1 VRKIVVLSL
10 VILVLGATAAYGANS
25 TSKVRVDRSSQVTD
39 SKTLSPLKSSA
50 ITKGLGDLTDAKRTR
65 NCGTNVTS
73 ATLQCLNN
81 QIKYLGKRTDR
92 ATAVLG
98 AMLECMGIAPVNQ
111 YDGYVYTPD
120 AGTTVFPTTALDF
133 REEADT
139 YEPDVWM
146 LGWLCD

>member
-1 VRKIVVLSL
+1 MKRAVLLGL
-10 VILVLGATAAYGANS
+10 VILVLGATAAYGAS
-25 TSKVRVDRSSQVTD
+25 SESKVRVRSAQVTA
-39 SKTLSPLKSSA
+39 SKVLSPLRSST
-50 ITKGLGDLTDAKRTR
+50 ITKGLGDLQDAKRTR
-65 NCGTNVTS
+65 NCGVNPTEAVMR
-73 ATLQCLNN
+73 CLNN
-81 QIKYLGKRTDR
+81 QIKYLGQRTDR

-111 YDGYVYTPD
+111 YVGYIYTLD
-120 AGTTVFPTTALDF
+120 GTTVFPTTALDF

>member
-1 VRKIVVLSL
+1 MKKAILLGL
-10 VILVLGATAAYGANS
+10 VILILGATAAYAATS
-25 TSKVRVDRSSQVTD
+25 ESKVRVDRSAQVTND
-39 SKTLSPLKSSA
+39 KVLSPLKGIA
-50 ITKGLGDLTDAKRTR
+50 KGLGDITDAKRTR
-65 NCGTNVTS
+65 NCGTNLTS
-73 ATLQCLNN
+73 NTLQCLNN
-81 QIKYLGKRTDR
+81 QIKYLGKKTDR

-120 AGTTVFPTTALDF
+120 AGTTIFQTTALDF
-133 REEADT
+133 REVDDT